1 VSGTAAKRTGP
12 RAPRAAAGPGNVAFT
27 SDAALV
33 EGLRAEQPAAIAV
46 FYDRYA
52 AHVNRLLGRV
62 LGVDGELADVHH
74 DVFVRALGSL
84 RTLRDPGALGAW
96 ITSVTLFTAR
106 TAIQRR
112 ARRRWLSFLAPE
124 ALPEVEAPPVSG
136 EHGEALRA
144 TYAVLDRLPTE
155 ERIAFVLRFLEGM
168 EHAEIASATEV
179 SVATIKRRLTRA
191 EERFTRA
198 ARKHPALREWLEGG
212 TRWGTKSDL

>member
-1 VSGTAAKRTGP
+1 MSSSAARPAGP
-12 RAPRAAAGPGNVAFT
+12 RVLRSPTGPGNVAFT

-52 AHVNRLLGRV
+52 AHVRRPLGRI

-84 RTLRDPGALGAW
+84 RTLRDPAALGAW

-112 ARRRWLSFLAPE
+112 ARRRWLSFFAPE
-124 ALPEVEAPPVSG
+124 ALPDVEAPPVSG

-144 TYAVLDRLPTE
+144 TYAVLDRLPPD

-168 EHAEIASATEV
+168 ELTEIAAATEA
-179 SVATIKRRLTRA
+179 SLATIKRRLARA

-198 ARKHPALREWLEGG
+198 ARQHPVLRDWLEGG
-212 TRWGTKSDL
+212 TRRGTKSDL